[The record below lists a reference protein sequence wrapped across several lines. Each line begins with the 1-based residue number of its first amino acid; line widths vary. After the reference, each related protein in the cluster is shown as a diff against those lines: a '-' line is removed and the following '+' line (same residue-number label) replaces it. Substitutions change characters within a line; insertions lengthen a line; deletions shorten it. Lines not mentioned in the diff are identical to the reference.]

1 LLTGAGAG
9 CHSGAVIWWILILC
23 LGLSACQAEEPPAGG
38 GAAAFGDGVVA
49 VVNGVA
55 ISRGEFESS
64 LAHAERSFS
73 PKPGE
78 KAALAQRVLE
88 KMVADELL
96 IQHARARGI
105 RVTPEEVEQK
115 LEEIA
120 RAGGGKAALD
130 DFLKRSG
137 LDETRMRANLER
149 NLMIERLAGQLRG
162 AIRISAPEVEK
173 YYREHQAE
181 FRRGG
186 SVELAHI
193 LFREGEKD
201 PLERA
206 RKVHAEIQAG
216 LPFEKAVKKYSD
228 DALTRDRGGAL
239 GTLNRGEML
248 PELEAAAFSQKPGAV
263 SPPVRT
269 PRGVHLLWVKKRE
282 TGGVRPLDE
291 LREEIRTRM
300 LDSLV
305 ESKLAELAER
315 LHREGNVRLGR
326 L

>member
-1 LLTGAGAG
+1 MTGAGAG
-9 CHSGAVIWWILILC
+9 CHSGAVLWWILILC
-23 LGLSACQAEEPPAGG
+23 LGLSACQAEEPAAGG
-38 GAAAFGDGVVA
+38 RAAAPGDGVVA

-55 ISRGEFESS
+55 ISKSEFESS
-64 LAHAERSFS
+64 RAHAERSFS
-73 PKPGE
+73 PKPE
-78 KAALAQRVLE
+78 EQAALARRVLE

-105 RVTPEEVEQK
+105 QVTPEEVAQR

-120 RAGGGKAALD
+120 RAGGGKAALEH
-130 DFLKRSG
+130 FLKRSG

-149 NLMIERLAGQLRG
+149 NLMIERLAGQMR
-162 AIRISAPEVEK
+162 AAVRISPPEVEK

-193 LFREGEKD
+193 LFLEGEKD

-206 RKVHAEIQAG
+206 VKVRAGIQAG
-216 LPFEKAVKKYSD
+216 LSFEKAVKKYSD
-228 DALTRDRGGAL
+228 DVLTRDRGGAL
-239 GTLNRGEML
+239 GTLERGEML
-248 PELEAAAFSQKPGAV
+248 PELEAVAFSQEPGAV
-263 SPPVRT
+263 SSPVRT
-269 PRGVHLLWVKKRE
+269 SRGVHLLWVKKRE

-291 LREEIRTRM
+291 VREEIRNRM

-315 LHREGNVRLGR
+315 LHREGNVRLGK